1 MGFNEV
7 KIRLQYTSFPQYN
20 IGVKPYPLPNLNR
33 YILKYIN
40 TIKINTVAQMI
51 MEIDVQKREIKVS
64 CFDSIAT
71 QITCVGI
78 SLSSYL
84 SIRSSKSTIV
94 FPLPNY
100 SNYSVIKLL
109 VSQFSDS
116 VLTKFLLYV
125 VRRKLK
131 FTVDCLRSRLVLQFC
146 MPFIFP
152 INFENLDGYCWSPL
166 SAADIF
172 MLFACINSNQA
183 FFLVDLLC
191 LSISVFE
198 SIILKLLR
206 SLVVDNTLP
215 YYLFFRL
222 ISSSKIYDV
231 INLLELF

>member
-1 MGFNEV
+1 MR
-7 KIRLQYTSFPQYN
+7 I
-20 IGVKPYPLPNLNR
+20 
-33 YILKYIN
+33 
-40 TIKINTVAQMI
+40 
-51 MEIDVQKREIKVS
+51 EIDVQKREIKVS

-152 INFENLDGYCWSPL
+152 INFENLDGYCLSPV
-166 SAADIF
+166 SAPETDIYK
-172 MLFACINSNQA
+172 LFACIYSNQA

-198 SIILKLLR
+198 SIIIKLLR
-206 SLVVDNTLP
+206 PLVVDCTLP

-222 ISSSKIYDV
+222 ISSSKIYAV
-231 INLLELF
+231 INLLVLL